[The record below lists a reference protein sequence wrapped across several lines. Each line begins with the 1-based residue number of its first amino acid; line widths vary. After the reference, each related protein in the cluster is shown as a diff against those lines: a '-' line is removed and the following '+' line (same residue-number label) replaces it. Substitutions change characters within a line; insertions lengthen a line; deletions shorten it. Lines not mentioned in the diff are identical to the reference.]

1 MGGCL
6 YGHPPA
12 RFTKA
17 TENTRENQPISD
29 AHGDSVAT
37 TQARTKLKNHC
48 TLFTQSGAIG
58 NSTVTQTMIIVTSC
72 SHITVTRNT

>member
-12 RFTKA
+12 RLTQA
-17 TENTRENQPISD
+17 TENTRENQPVSD

-37 TQARTKLKNHC
+37 KQARTKLKNHC
-48 TLFTQSGAIG
+48 TLFTSGAID